1 MFSIRFSKV
10 AAKIRKRQIF
20 MKGQV
25 FPQPKIIGIF
35 AAGNMADIHR
45 KLKTHEMNRLS
56 LNEFVN
62 AEKFPFVVV
71 LNNVRSLYNV
81 GSVFRTSD
89 AFKAGHIYLTGI
101 TGTPPHR
108 EITKT
113 AIGAE
118 KTVSWSYH
126 KDSDQLCNELQ
137 LMGYTLIGIEQT
149 TSSTPLNNFQ
159 WPEKK
164 IAFIFGNEIE
174 GIEDSIIKQ
183 CEVCLE
189 IPQFGSKHS
198 LNISVAA
205 GVVLWHY
212 LQKQIL

>member
-1 MFSIRFSKV
+1 
-10 AAKIRKRQIF
+10 
-20 MKGQV
+20 
-25 FPQPKIIGIF
+25 
-35 AAGNMADIHR
+35 
-45 KLKTHEMNRLS
+45 MNRLS
-56 LNEFVN
+56 LSEFAN

-71 LNNVRSLYNV
+71 LDNVRSMYNV

-89 AFKAGHIYLTGI
+89 AFRASHIYLTGI

-126 KDSDQLCNELQ
+126 KDVKELCTELKSQ
-137 LMGYTLIGIEQT
+137 GFTLIGIEQT
-149 TSSTPLNNFQ
+149 TSSAPLNNFQ
-159 WPEKK
+159 WPENK

-174 GIEDSIIKQ
+174 GIEDSIIQQ

-212 LQKQIL
+212 VQKQIL